1 MARRESDKSIETRG
15 KNGESDQGQLERQ
28 QLVVTKAIEALEKEI
43 GTVGW
48 PKQKIEE
55 FLNYTYSIGFN
66 HGRKQSRHGKR
77 VAQIKDGIIIKVYES
92 ASDAGRAVNRTKHII
107 SKAALGKIPGA
118 ANYDWKYL

>member
-1 MARRESDKSIETRG
+1 MAGRKGDSAIRDE
-15 KNGESDQGQLERQ
+15 GQLERQ
-28 QLVVTKAIEALEKEI
+28 QTVVTKAIEALEKEI

-66 HGRKQSRHGKR
+66 HGRKQYSHGKR
-77 VAQIKDGIIIKVYES
+77 VAQIKDGIIIKIYES

-107 SKAALGKIPGA
+107 SKAALGKLSGA